1 MRQSHTGSGAAPHRG
16 EAAAKGPRQAGL
28 GADRL
33 LPAAS
38 LRRSFDGCEAG
49 RMLPRCL
56 PQPLALP
63 APERAVQS
71 PRQRGRAASPTPARI
86 GSARP
91 GPDRL
96 RSAPRSPRS
105 SRAPQPARPTSPA
118 AAIQDSF
125 PTAGVS
131 PPGGSLSLQMGF
143 PAPFR
148 VKSANTSTCPGRVS
162 GPRDKTAW
170 W

>member
-105 SRAPQPARPTSPA
+105 SCRRSATGAGLPATSCGARSGDRSADPA
-118 AAIQDSF
+118 KRL
-125 PTAGVS
+125 V
-131 PPGGSLSLQMGF
+131 
-143 PAPFR
+143 
-148 VKSANTSTCPGRVS
+148 
-162 GPRDKTAW
+162 
-170 W
+170 